1 MSSLLDLTSMCTQMA
16 SLEKPGLPVYG
27 EFRFSETCLLSRHMG
42 VRSSRLVV
50 SVFVHSDWSGKTI
63 SETDLEQQSL
73 NETISIFQH
82 FEMAACWLLAPSN
95 RRLLSALC
103 VEAFCENL
111 PGRWRNLALLPGV
124 NLAQR
129 SAEGIP
135 ERTEEQTCS
144 SMVPLH
150 IP

>member
-1 MSSLLDLTSMCTQMA
+1 
-16 SLEKPGLPVYG
+16 
-27 EFRFSETCLLSRHMG
+27 MG

-95 RRLLSALC
+95 RRLLPTLC

-111 PGRWRNLALLPGV
+111 PRWRNLALLAGV